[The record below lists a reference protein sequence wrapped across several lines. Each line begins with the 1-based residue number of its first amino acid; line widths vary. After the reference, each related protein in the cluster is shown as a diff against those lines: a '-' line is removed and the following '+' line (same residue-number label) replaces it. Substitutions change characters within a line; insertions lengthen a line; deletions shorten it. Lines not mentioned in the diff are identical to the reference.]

1 MVLLVVTRVVK
12 GKLGDFL
19 HCRQVSSV
27 IAAGENSSVGTWKT
41 SEFLRENGVSLEFHF
56 DCLLCLG
63 PLLAAGCSF

>member
-41 SEFLRENGVSLEFHF
+41 SEFLRENGVSLEFH
-56 DCLLCLG
+56 LLSFVLG
-63 PLLAAGCSF
+63 SLLAAGCSF